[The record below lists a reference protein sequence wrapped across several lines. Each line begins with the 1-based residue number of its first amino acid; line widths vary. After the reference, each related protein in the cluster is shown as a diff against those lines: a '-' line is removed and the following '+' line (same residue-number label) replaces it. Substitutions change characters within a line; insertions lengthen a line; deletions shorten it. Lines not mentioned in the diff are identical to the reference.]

1 MRLISCEEDEM
12 TPKRICIIGS
22 LLLILVSLSACGPNQ
37 IKVDENQSGNNV
49 QLKVGETLLVTLDS
63 NPTTGYSWELSQSD
77 ESVLEQKGEAE
88 YKQAPGSQGLI
99 GAGGKET
106 FRFEAVGAGQTTL
119 ELIYHRPW
127 EQGVPPVK
135 TYSLE
140 VTVK

>member
-1 MRLISCEEDEM
+1 MWDKLIR
-12 TPKRICIIGS
+12 TIIFMSVLGAFA
-22 LLLILVSLSACGPNQ
+22 ITTACGPNQ
-37 IKVDENQSGNNV
+37 VKVDDDQSGNNV